1 MNNFAEQLIRLRAES
16 KLSLKEICKQVG
28 IPPSRL
34 VELERGIRIPT
45 SGQIKSLENFYGVKS
60 GELAELA
67 NSLET
72 TDYSSKK
79 IESALK

>member
-60 GELAELA
+60 GALAKLA
-67 NSLET
+67 NSPET
-72 TDYSSKK
+72 TDYSSTK
-79 IESALK
+79 IESELK

>member
-1 MNNFAEQLIRLRAES
+1 MTEFSERLIQLRAER
-16 KLSLKEICKQVG
+16 KLKLTEICRGAG

-45 SGQIKSLENFYGVKS
+45 PGQIEHLENYYKIDS

-67 NSLET
+67 KAIEK
-72 TDYSSKK
+72 TD
-79 IESALK
+79 

>member
-1 MNNFAEQLIRLRAES
+1 MNKFGEQLIRLRAES
-16 KLSLKEICKQVG
+16 KLSLKEICEQVG

-45 SGQIKSLENFYGVKS
+45 SGQIQNLENFYGVNS
-60 GELAELA
+60 GALAELA

-72 TDYSSKK
+72 IDW
-79 IESALK
+79 

>member
-1 MNNFAEQLIRLRAES
+1 MSNFGEQLIRLRSDS

-45 SGQIKSLENFYGVKS
+45 DGQIKSLENFYGVNS
-60 GELAELA
+60 GALAELA
-67 NSLET
+67 DSLKT
-72 TDYSSKK
+72 KD
-79 IESALK
+79 L

>member
-1 MNNFAEQLIRLRAES
+1 MSSFGEQLIRLRAES

-45 SGQIKSLENFYGVKS
+45 AGQIKSLENFYGVNS
-60 GELAELA
+60 GALAELA
-67 NSLET
+67 DSLKT
-72 TDYSSKK
+72 TERQFIKV
-79 IESALK
+79 ESASK